1 MTVQRVQ
8 VLEKY
13 RRGGIYSV
21 FTKLGDGEFLFV
33 ASSEGLE
40 QAAHLILE
48 LNANWPNEYVVRDS
62 RGNDVS
68 SGGSNDRRPL

>member
-8 VLEKY
+8 VLVKY
-13 RRGGIYSV
+13 WRGGMYSV
-21 FTKLGDGEFLFV
+21 FTKLGDGEFVFV
-33 ASSEGLE
+33 ASREELE

-48 LNANWPNEYVVRDS
+48 LNASWPNEYAVRDS
-62 RGNDVS
+62 RGNNVS